1 MSNEPVARSDRTGR
15 PSPAKERARR
25 LFIAVP
31 LTAALQEAVVRVRAP
46 LPDGRAIRW
55 VAPENLH
62 ITLRFLGS
70 VPERRL
76 ADVAGALAEASRLVG
91 PFLLELG
98 SCGYFPPRGTP
109 RVLWVGVAAGGDQL
123 SSLAAAVEE
132 ALARR
137 GFPRET
143 RAFRPHVTVARIRE
157 GASLPGVEQWL
168 AAWEG
173 ESFGQMPVETVH
185 LMESQLRPQGPLYR
199 TLSQVPL
206 GGGGS

>member
-1 MSNEPVARSDRTGR
+1 RPTRRSSD
-15 PSPAKERARR
+15 
-25 LFIAVP
+25 L
-31 LTAALQEAVVRVRAP
+31 LQEAVVRVWAP

-123 SSLAAAVEE
+123 
-132 ALARR
+132 
-137 GFPRET
+137 
-143 RAFRPHVTVARIRE
+143 
-157 GASLPGVEQWL
+157 
-168 AAWEG
+168 
-173 ESFGQMPVETVH
+173 
-185 LMESQLRPQGPLYR
+185 
-199 TLSQVPL
+199 
-206 GGGGS
+206 